1 MLLLTMVLRMLVYGF
16 DLENLKP
23 TYQLLIG
30 IPGRSN
36 AFAISQ
42 KLGLEDS
49 IIKRAA
55 SFMEHDQIHVE
66 ELLKNIYD
74 DKLFIEKEKEEIT
87 KNSNQIALLRKSLE
101 EKENTY
107 RQKRF

>member
-1 MLLLTMVLRMLVYGF
+1 MPVYGF
-16 DLENLKP
+16 DIENLKP

-36 AFAISQ
+36 AFAISK
-42 KLGLEDS
+42 KLGLEDA
-49 IIKRAA
+49 IIKRAE
-55 SFMEHDQIHVE
+55 SFLDCNQIHVE

-74 DKLFIEKEKEEIT
+74 DKLWIEKEKDEIT
-87 KNSNQIALLRKSLE
+87 KNSNQITLLRKSLE
-101 EKENTY
+101 EKENAY

>member
-1 MLLLTMVLRMLVYGF
+1 MRVYGF

-23 TYQLLIG
+23 TYQLLLG

-36 AFAISQ
+36 AFAISK

-74 DKLFIEKEKEEIT
+74 DKLWIEKEKEEIT
-87 KNSNQIALLRKSLE
+87 KNSNQITLLRKSLE
-101 EKENTY
+101 EKHRNFDE
-107 RQKRF
+107 KRFSSS

>member
-1 MLLLTMVLRMLVYGF
+1 MQVCGF

-23 TYQLLIG
+23 TYQLLLG

-36 AFAISQ
+36 AFAISK

-49 IIKRAA
+49 IIKRAET
-55 SFMEHDQIHVE
+55 FLKEDQIHVE

-74 DKLFIEKEKEEIT
+74 DKLWIEKEKDEME
-87 KNSNQIALLRKSLE
+87 KNLNQITLLRKSLE
-101 EKENTY
+101 KKQRNFDE
-107 RQKRF
+107 KRFSSS